1 VIGRTVRALP
11 RTVRLRL
18 ALLLVILT
26 AGGSYA
32 ITVGLPS
39 EERVQAVVTGW
50 GAAGVLVFI
59 LGYSALTLTP
69 VPVSAATV
77 LAGVLFGVPGGVA
90 IVLAAGTLGAYG
102 GFWMGRLLGRE
113 AVERLIGSRVARVN
127 EVLRRRGLLA
137 VLGIRLVPVV
147 PFAVVNYTAG
157 LTAVRQTDYV
167 LGTAIGIAPATLAYV
182 VLGAYGSSP
191 LSWPFVIAVAA
202 LILLTVGAWLVLRRA
217 RASAAPPA
225 VD

>member
-1 VIGRTVRALP
+1 VIARTVRALP

-18 ALLLVILT
+18 ALLLVILA

-90 IVLAAGTLGAYG
+90 IVLVAGTLGAYG

-147 PFAVVNYTAG
+147 PFAV
-157 LTAVRQTDYV
+157 
-167 LGTAIGIAPATLAYV
+167 AYV

-202 LILLTVGAWLVLRRA
+202 LILLTVGAWFVLRRA
-217 RASAAPPA
+217 RASGAPSA

>member
-1 VIGRTVRALP
+1 VIARTVRALP
-11 RTVRLRL
+11 RTARLRL
-18 ALLLVILT
+18 ALLLVILA

-90 IVLAAGTLGAYG
+90 IVLVAGTLGAYG

-167 LGTAIGIAPATLAYV
+167 LGTAIGIAPATVAYV

-202 LILLTVGAWLVLRRA
+202 LILLTVGAWFVLRRA
-217 RASAAPPA
+217 RASGAPSA

>member
-1 VIGRTVRALP
+1 
-11 RTVRLRL
+11 
-18 ALLLVILT
+18 
-26 AGGSYA
+26 
-32 ITVGLPS
+32 
-39 EERVQAVVTGW
+39 
-50 GAAGVLVFI
+50 
-59 LGYSALTLTP
+59 
-69 VPVSAATV
+69 
-77 LAGVLFGVPGGVA
+77 
-90 IVLAAGTLGAYG
+90 
-102 GFWMGRLLGRE
+102 
-113 AVERLIGSRVARVN
+113 
-127 EVLRRRGLLA
+127 
-137 VLGIRLVPVV
+137 VV

>member
-1 VIGRTVRALP
+1 MRALP

-18 ALLLVILT
+18 ALLLVVLA
-26 AGGSYA
+26 AGGICA

-39 EERVQAVVTGW
+39 EERVQTLVTGW
-50 GAAGVLVFI
+50 GAAGVLVFV

-77 LAGVLFGVPGGVA
+77 LAGVLFGVAGGVA
-90 IVLAAGTLGAYG
+90 IVLVAGTSGAYC

-113 AVERLIGSRVARVN
+113 AVERLVGSRVIRVN

-167 LGTAIGIAPATLAYV
+167 LGTAVGIAPATVAYV

-191 LSWPFVIAVAA
+191 FSWPFVVAVAA
-202 LILLTVGAWLVLRRA
+202 LILLTVGAWSVLRRA
-217 RASAAPPA
+217 RASGTPST